1 MDNTTSDASQQVHER
16 KPHKDAAREN
26 RIHEGGLV
34 RRIVLPLPFP
44 QVQQINVYLVGKKD
58 LILID
63 TGIRSEES
71 YPILLSYLSTNGI
84 KHIDALY
91 LTHGHVDHF
100 GAAAQ
105 LIKQG
110 IVKKVYVHEKEKSNI
125 NNEYDETLY
134 GVYLKQYGIP
144 DEILEMMKY
153 TSAFFD
159 AFADKLDDL
168 SFIQHGDRI
177 AYDGG
182 TLEVIQTPGHTSG
195 SICFYDRENDFM
207 LSGDTLLSRLSPNP
221 LLDLAL
227 GGGRRKSL
235 VEYISSIDILYNMDI
250 KTVYPGHYEIIH
262 DHRALIKNLLT
273 FHYKR
278 MMRIHDILKQKPMT
292 PYEIVMKLFKN
303 LRQMDVY
310 LAASEVIGHLDLL
323 EQHDMVQTFEK
334 DGLLYYSAN

>member
-1 MDNTTSDASQQVHER
+1 MDKVF
-16 KPHKDAAREN
+16 EN
-26 RIHEGGLV
+26 GLV

-44 QVQQINVYLVGKKD
+44 QVQQINAYLVGRNNF
-58 LILID
+58 ILID
-63 TGIRSEES
+63 TGIRNEES
-71 YPILLSYLSTNGI
+71 YNILLSCLKTNNI
-84 KHIDALY
+84 KHIDAIY

-110 IVKKVYVHEKEKSNI
+110 TVEKVYIHEREKSNI

-134 GVYLKQYGIP
+134 EVYLKRYGIP
-144 DEILEMMKY
+144 AEILEMMKY

-159 AFADKLDDL
+159 TFADKLDNV
-168 SFIQHGDRI
+168 SFIQHGNHI

-182 TLEVIQTPGHTSG
+182 MLEVIQTPGHTSG
-195 SICFYDRENDFM
+195 SLCFYDKEHNFM

-221 LLDLAL
+221 LLDLAID
-227 GGGRRKSL
+227 GGRRKSL
-235 VEYISSIDILYNMDI
+235 VEYISSIDVLYNMDI

-262 DHRALIKNLLT
+262 DHKALIKNLLT

-278 MMRIHDILKQKPMT
+278 MIRIHDIIRQKPMT
-292 PYEIVMKLFKN
+292 PYEIVVKLFKS

-323 EQHDMVQTFEK
+323 EQHDMVQSFEK
-334 DGLLYYSAN
+334 DGLLYYTAN